1 MKLAIAALLAAVAAG
16 LFTLTAAVDRAAIPI
31 PIVIDEGDA
40 IIDPTLWIRE
50 T

>member
-16 LFTLTAAVDRAAIPI
+16 LFTLAAAVDRAAT

>member
-1 MKLAIAALLAAVAAG
+1 MKVIALTLLTAIAVGLFAIAASI
-16 LFTLTAAVDRAAIPI
+16 DRAAI

-50 T
+50 A

>member
-31 PIVIDEGDA
+31 VIDEGDA

>member
-16 LFTLTAAVDRAAIPI
+16 LFTLAAAVDRAATPI
-31 PIVIDEGDA
+31 IIIDEGDA

-50 T
+50 A